1 MAQSPLPPCE
11 SALCRL
17 QASGSLPSL
26 RWPDFNDFQTRIQD
40 FYQPTGYAL
49 AWIRDGAVTPQ
60 AKAAIE
66 TLQEADAKG
75 LNPED
80 YDGSRWAGR
89 VSGLGAANQPPT
101 ESAAA
106 EFDLALT
113 VSVMRYISDLH
124 FGRANPGLFHTRF
137 GVADEQLDLPAFL
150 RQRLLQANDVKAA
163 LEEIEPPYQGYRR
176 TERALQQY
184 IAMARDD
191 SGALL
196 PVTKKP
202 IEPNGSYAAA
212 AQLASRLQQLGDLPR
227 DGSVALDPNTYA
239 APLVEAVKRFQAR
252 HGLDADGRLG
262 KATVEQLN
270 TPLSDRVRQLQLSL
284 ERWRWVPHSFPQPPI
299 VVNIPEFELRAEN
312 DSYRTELEMKVVVGA
327 AYHHQT
333 PVFSAN
339 LQEVVFRPYWNVPLS
354 IQRAE
359 LVPKIEE
366 DAAYLEKNRYEVVTP
381 QNAFVSSGMVD
392 EGTLAQLR
400 SGALRIRQIPG
411 PENAL
416 GLVEFMFP
424 NEYDVYLHGTPAAQ
438 LFAKS
443 RRDFSHGCI
452 RAEKP
457 RELAEWVLRNQSGWT
472 PERIAAAMNGEKTL
486 HIRVDQ
492 PIPVLIVYA
501 TAVVL
506 ESGEVRFFDDIYG
519 QDAQLAKA
527 LQSRDNPTS
536 GGRGPRPRE

>member
-1 MAQSPLPPCE
+1 
-11 SALCRL
+11 
-17 QASGSLPSL
+17 
-26 RWPDFNDFQTRIQD
+26 
-40 FYQPTGYAL
+40 
-49 AWIRDGAVTPQ
+49 VTPQ

-191 SGALL
+191 PGALL

-212 AQLASRLQQLGDLPR
+212 AQLASRLRQLGDLPR
-227 DGSVALDPNTYA
+227 DGSMPLDSSTYA
-239 APLVEAVKRFQAR
+239 GPLVEAVKRFQAR

-270 TPLSDRVRQLQLSL
+270 TPLSDRVRQLQFSL
-284 ERWRWVPHSFPQPPI
+284 ERWRWVPHSFP
-299 VVNIPEFELRAEN
+299 
-312 DSYRTELEMKVVVGA
+312 
-327 AYHHQT
+327 
-333 PVFSAN
+333 
-339 LQEVVFRPYWNVPLS
+339 
-354 IQRAE
+354 
-359 LVPKIEE
+359 
-366 DAAYLEKNRYEVVTP
+366 
-381 QNAFVSSGMVD
+381 
-392 EGTLAQLR
+392 
-400 SGALRIRQIPG
+400 
-411 PENAL
+411 
-416 GLVEFMFP
+416 
-424 NEYDVYLHGTPAAQ
+424 
-438 LFAKS
+438 
-443 RRDFSHGCI
+443 
-452 RAEKP
+452 
-457 RELAEWVLRNQSGWT
+457 
-472 PERIAAAMNGEKTL
+472 
-486 HIRVDQ
+486 
-492 PIPVLIVYA
+492 
-501 TAVVL
+501 
-506 ESGEVRFFDDIYG
+506 
-519 QDAQLAKA
+519 
-527 LQSRDNPTS
+527 
-536 GGRGPRPRE
+536 